1 MGYLSKVVDALAGG
15 GSSTEDSWTAKEE
28 VEVLVVDDESHVAE
42 MYRDWLSLDGYTVEI
57 ATGGPEALEA
67 VSEDTDVV
75 LLDRRMPVMSGD
87 EVLAV
92 LRSDDIEEFQLAR
105 FEGRDPF
112 HTVSEEDWD
121 RDVPLETV
129 RKLDRDVVEK
139 LQRMDVDP
147 KVCMMTAVEPD
158 FDIVDMDFDHYLTK
172 SVDRDDLLDVVEGLA
187 SLEELDEAEQEYQSL
202 YWKKTIIEGS
212 RAKHEIQES
221 EKFDELRRGI
231 SELEDEA
238 DEDVE
243 KVKDIA

>member
-1 MGYLSKVVDALAGG
+1 MGYLSNVVDALSSGD
-15 GSSTEDSWTAKEE
+15 SSTQAGWTAKEE

-42 MYRDWLSLDGYTVEI
+42 MYRDWLSLDGYSVEV
-57 ATGGPEALEA
+57 AEGGPEALDA
-67 VSEDTDVV
+67 VTEDTDVV

-92 LRSDDIEEFQLAR
+92 LRSDDLDQFQLAR

-112 HTVSEEDWD
+112 HTVSEDEWNK
-121 RDVPLETV
+121 DVPLETV
-129 RKLDRDVVEK
+129 RKLDPEVVEK
-139 LQRMDVDP
+139 LQQHDIDP
-147 KVCMMTAVEPD
+147 NVCMMTAVEPD
-158 FDIVDMDFDHYLTK
+158 LDIVDMDFDHYVTK

-212 RAKHEIQES
+212 RTKHEIQES
-221 EKFDELRRGI
+221 EKFQELRRGI
-231 SELEDEA
+231 HELEEET

-243 KVKDIA
+243 KVKEMA

>member
-1 MGYLSKVVDALAGG
+1 MGYLSNVVDALSGG

-42 MYRDWLSLDGYTVEI
+42 MYRDWLSLDGYTVEV
-57 ATGGPEALEA
+57 ATGGTEALEA
-67 VSEDTDVV
+67 VSVDTDVV
-75 LLDRRMPVMSGD
+75 LLDRRMPGLSGD

-92 LRSDDIEEFQLAR
+92 LRSDDIEELQLAR

-112 HTVSEEDWD
+112 HTVSEDDWD
-121 RDVPLETV
+121 RDVPLDTV

-139 LQRMDVDP
+139 LQQEDVDP
-147 KVCMMTAVEPD
+147 NVCMMTAVEPD
-158 FDIVDMDFDHYLTK
+158 FDIVDMDFDHYVTK

-212 RAKHEIQES
+212 RTKHEIQES
-221 EKFDELRRGI
+221 EKFQELRHGI
-231 SELEDEA
+231 SELEEEA
-238 DEDVE
+238 DDEVE
-243 KVKDIA
+243 KVKEMA